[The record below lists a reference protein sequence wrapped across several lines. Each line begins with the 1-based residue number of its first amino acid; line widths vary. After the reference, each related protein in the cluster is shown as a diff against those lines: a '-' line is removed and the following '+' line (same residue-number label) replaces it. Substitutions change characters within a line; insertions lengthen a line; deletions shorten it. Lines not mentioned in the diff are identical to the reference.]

1 MKPVVTMAAMLGIA
15 TLLSA
20 QPAVAEGDA
29 AAGAKVFNK
38 CKACHALEAG
48 KNKIGPTLAG
58 VIGRKAGS
66 VEGFKYSGPMK
77 DAAIVWDE
85 QNLAEY
91 LADPKGYI
99 PKNKMAFKGLKKEK
113 QRADVIAYMKQA
125 SSE

>member
-66 VEGFKYSGPMK
+66 VEGFKYS
-77 DAAIVWDE
+77 DAMQGSDVTWDE
-85 QNLAEY
+85 TSIVAY
-91 LADPKGYI
+91 LSDPKGFI
-99 PKNKMAFKGLKKEK
+99 PGNKMVFPGLKKE
-113 QRADVIAYMKQA
+113 ADAANLLAYLKEA
-125 SSE
+125 SM